1 MAKHLSLTDVI
12 YRSAQ
17 YSRED
22 VLPLLKYL
30 DMNTSTLSVPDGK
43 LLAASTI
50 VADYLR
56 KMGSNDF
63 ATVFRGGEGV
73 EYDEVVL
80 DVGRKLKAKVQSN
93 FSVQKNEEQILF
105 KMFEGALEKMSDK
118 EKREL
123 FKSMGL
129 KEKEFPTGSAAAIV
143 AQLVANYSGFAV
155 YRTSLVVAN
164 MVSRALLGQGLAFA
178 TNATLTRSVGVM
190 LGPIG
195 WIASGLW
202 LAIDLAGP
210 AFRKTVPAVVHVA
223 MLRQMIRKR
232 ITIGVVGDGSS
243 GKDSMISAVFG
254 LDSDI
259 DPVAGSTKEAMIYP
273 IGEHGNAQIVNYP
286 GFNDYRED
294 VNQHI
299 DEYLRHT
306 DVFVMVVDSSRGIS
320 ATEIRILENIK
331 RFSNNILIC
340 LNKVDLARS
349 EKDRAKIL
357 RAAEER
363 LEGYP
368 IIETAFDPDH
378 RLGGEYIGC
387 EEVYDWIAACMRREG
402 KDADALPK
410 RHDG

>member
-17 YSRED
+17 YSRDD
-22 VLPLLKYL
+22 VLPLVKYL

-43 LLAASTI
+43 LLAASTK

-56 KMGSNDF
+56 KMGSNDI
-63 ATVFRGGEGV
+63 ATLFRGDGV

-93 FSVQKNEEQILF
+93 FSAQKNEEQILF

-143 AQLVANYSGFAV
+143 AQL
-155 YRTSLVVAN
+155 VAN

-299 DEYLRHT
+299 LEYLRHT

-331 RFSNNILIC
+331 KFSNNILIC

-387 EEVYDWIAACMRREG
+387 EEVYDWIADCMRREG

>member
-1 MAKHLSLTDVI
+1 M
-12 YRSAQ
+12 
-17 YSRED
+17 
-22 VLPLLKYL
+22 
-30 DMNTSTLSVPDGK
+30 
-43 LLAASTI
+43 
-50 VADYLR
+50 
-56 KMGSNDF
+56 
-63 ATVFRGGEGV
+63 
-73 EYDEVVL
+73 
-80 DVGRKLKAKVQSN
+80 KAKVQSN
-93 FSVQKNEEQILF
+93 FSAQKNEEQILF
-105 KMFEGALEKMSDK
+105 RMFEGALEKMSEK

-178 TNATLTRSVGVM
+178 TNATLTRSIGVM

-243 GKDSMISAVFG
+243 GKDSMIHAVFG

-259 DPVAGSTKEAMIYP
+259 DPVSGSTKEAMVYP
-273 IGEHGNAQIVNYP
+273 FGDHGNAQIVNYP
-286 GFNDYRED
+286 GFNDYREE
-294 VNQHI
+294 VNRHT

-349 EKDRAKIL
+349 EKDRAKLL

-363 LEGYP
+363 LEEYP

-387 EEVYDWIAACMRREG
+387 EAVYDWIADCMRREG

-410 RHDG
+410 RQDS